1 MKKFLFDCGPRESN
15 PSLGLLVLR
24 VGTGLLMLFG
34 HGLGKIQG
42 FADKSKGFPV
52 PDFFPL
58 NQMSP
63 MISLVATIGAEV
75 VCAAMLVLG
84 FATRP
89 AAFILAFTMTVAAF
103 NIHAEGPLFMSGGAG
118 AKEPALLF
126 LIPSVALL
134 LCGAG
139 NFSIDSLIYD
149 DRRRKW

>member
-1 MKKFLFDCGPRESN
+1 MKKFLFDCGPRDAN

-24 VGTGLLMLFG
+24 VGTGLLMFFG

-42 FADKSKGFPV
+42 FAEKSKGFPV

-58 NQMSP
+58 KYMSP
-63 MISLVATIGAEV
+63 PVSLGATIGAEV
-75 VCAAMLVLG
+75 GCAALLVLG

-103 NIHAEGPLFMSGGAG
+103 NIHAGGPLFMGGGDG
-118 AKEPALLF
+118 AKEPALLY
-126 LIPSVALL
+126 LIPAVALL

-139 NFSIDSLIYD
+139 NYSVDSLIYE
-149 DRRRKW
+149 DRRRRW